1 MRSSSWLIVLAYA
14 LNCLIWSSTW
24 VAIKVGLRGA
34 PPVTAVGVRFAVAA
48 VVIAGIV
55 ALARL
60 KVPRTRAFL
69 GISLF
74 LGLWHLSIPY
84 MLVYWG
90 EQHISSGLTAVLYST
105 MPFMVA
111 LLARLILG
119 DRLSARKTAGIIVG
133 VAGVWVI
140 FSDAT
145 HIGGGNAA
153 LGMAAVLGSVFS
165 AALASVLIKKYSGGY
180 HPVVSL
186 LIPFIVG
193 ALVVNTIG
201 ITVEHSN
208 PLHYDATTWTTI
220 LYLALA
226 GSVIAFTVFFWL
238 IKRVDVTVVSYQTFI
253 IPILALLWGRILLG
267 ESVSAR
273 AGAGTACILVGIAV
287 ATFRTRRAREK
298 AV

>member
-1 MRSSSWLIVLAYA
+1 MRTSSWVIALAYA

-24 VAIKVGLRGA
+24 TVIKVGLRGA

-48 VVIAGIV
+48 LVVAAIV

-60 KVPRTRAFL
+60 PVPRTRGFL

-84 MLVYWG
+84 ILVYWG
-90 EQHISSGLTAVLYST
+90 EQRIPSGLTAVLYST

-111 LLARLILG
+111 ILARFVLG
-119 DRLSARKTAGIIVG
+119 DRLTARKMAGILVG

-140 FSDAT
+140 FSDAVD
-145 HIGGGNAA
+145 IGGRAA
-153 LGMAAVLGSVFS
+153 TLGMAAVLGSVFS

-186 LIPFIVG
+186 LIPFLVG
-193 ALVVNTIG
+193 AVVVNAIAVTI
-201 ITVEHSN
+201 ERSN
-208 PLHYDATTWTTI
+208 PLHYDATTWATI
-220 LYLALA
+220 LYLAVA

-253 IPILALLWGRILLG
+253 IPILALVWGRVFLG
-267 ESVSAR
+267 ETVSAR
-273 AGAGTACILVGIAV
+273 AGAGTACILIGIAV
-287 ATFRTRRAREK
+287 ATLQRRRAREQR
-298 AV
+298 